1 MRTLSK
7 FKATTFC
14 FILCGIFPLTSQAQ
28 TYCSNLGSV
37 TICDGG
43 STTITPLGRNGG
55 VITTDRDVIP
65 YSIMPAPP
73 SSRERMPSSRD
84 LDLDRRFQSRSTLP
98 DPFADE
104 GRGPFDLRPGD
115 GLLLLPE

>member
-1 MRTLSK
+1 
-7 FKATTFC
+7 
-14 FILCGIFPLTSQAQ
+14 
-28 TYCSNLGSV
+28 
-37 TICDGG
+37 
-43 STTITPLGRNGG
+43 

-98 DPFADE
+98 DPFREESRDLL
-104 GRGPFDLRPGD
+104 GLRPGD